1 MTIKTVVQRFFKQ
14 AKTHWRLSFALLLL
28 YSSLPT
34 SMALAQSDTASQERE
49 DKIRAAYL
57 FNLIKFL
64 GWPETSFQ
72 HNNDVIEIC
81 IVASNRQA
89 NYLARLEARAVGGK
103 PIRVT
108 RLRSFI
114 EKNNPPSPENNQSEP
129 ASPAQTPPAACHLAY
144 FADGSNDKALLG
156 QLNQRHTVTVGIG
169 GEFIDKG
176 GLVAMIIKANH
187 MTLNINHKKAKSKGI
202 QMSANLLEVAAIVDK

>member
-1 MTIKTVVQRFFKQ
+1 VAIKTVVQQFFKQ
-14 AKTHWRLSFALLLL
+14 ANTHWGFFFALLLIL
-28 YSSLPT
+28 GSNFPFPN
-34 SMALAQSDTASQERE
+34 ALAQTDSAVLERE

-64 GWPETSFQ
+64 DWPETSFQ

-81 IVASNRQA
+81 IVASKHQA
-89 NYLARLEARAVGGK
+89 NYLERLEARAVGGK

-108 RLRSFI
+108 KLISFI
-114 EKNNPPSPENNQSEP
+114 EKNKILAPEAKQTK
-129 ASPAQTPPAACHLAY
+129 QTPQTQPAACHLAY
-144 FADGSNDKALLG
+144 FADGSNDKTLLS